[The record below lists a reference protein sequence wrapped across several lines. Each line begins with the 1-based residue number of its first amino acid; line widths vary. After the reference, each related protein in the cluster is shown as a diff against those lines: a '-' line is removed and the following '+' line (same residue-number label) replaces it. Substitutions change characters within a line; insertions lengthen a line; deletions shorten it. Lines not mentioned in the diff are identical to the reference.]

1 MKESADD
8 VLRDFLTFLDR
19 QRGVYIDSMAGFAG
33 HEVRIEQQVA
43 RVTRPSHQKSDEKG
57 NSIVMMASYEDPS
70 KPDVIHSRIVRTSD
84 YVSDNSE
91 IGFNAQHQAYA
102 VIVFVLAYWEHE
114 TRVRLAA
121 ARNVPLNDIKSDVFG
136 DLMQIRH
143 SILHTKAILRSDKY
157 RRLKVLQNMFGEDA
171 PILITFEKMH
181 QIFQHIHQ
189 GCARLLIDLMGLPEP
204 PGGLEGLR
212 SIAIMKPAKNPF
224 QTKARAID
232 RNTDSTEGE
241 KK

>member
-8 VLRDFLTFLDR
+8 VLKDFLAFLDR

-33 HEVRIEQQVA
+33 HEIRIEQQVA
-43 RVTRPSHQKSDEKG
+43 RVIRPAGQKMDEQG
-57 NSIVMMASYEDPS
+57 NSTVMMASYEDPS
-70 KPDVIHSRIVRTSD
+70 RPDVIHSRIVRTSD

-91 IGFNAQHQAYA
+91 LGFNAQHQAYA
-102 VIVFVLAYWEHE
+102 LIAFVLVYWEHE

-121 ARNVPLNDIKSDVFG
+121 AKSVPLNDIKSDIFG

-143 SILHTKAILRSDKY
+143 SILHTKAVLRSDKY
-157 RRLKVLQNMFGEDA
+157 RKLKVLQNMFEENA

-181 QIFQHIHQ
+181 HIFQHMHQ
-189 GCARLLIDLMGLPEP
+189 GCARLLIDLLGLPEP
-204 PGGLEGLR
+204 PGGIEGLQH
-212 SIAIMKPAKNPF
+212 IAIMKPAKNPF
-224 QTKARAID
+224 QH
-232 RNTDSTEGE
+232 

>member
-1 MKESADD
+1 MNESADD
-8 VLRDFLTFLDR
+8 VLKDFLDFLDR

-43 RVTRPSHQKSDEKG
+43 RVVRPSGRRIDREG

-91 IGFNAQHQAYA
+91 LGFNAQHQAYA
-102 VIVFVLAYWEHE
+102 LVAFVLAYWEHE

-121 ARNVPLNDIKSDVFG
+121 AQGVPLNHIKSDIFG

-143 SILHTKAILRSDKY
+143 SILHTKAVLR
-157 RRLKVLQNMFGEDA
+157 
-171 PILITFEKMH
+171 PEK
-181 QIFQHIHQ
+181 
-189 GCARLLIDLMGLPEP
+189 
-204 PGGLEGLR
+204 
-212 SIAIMKPAKNPF
+212 
-224 QTKARAID
+224 
-232 RNTDSTEGE
+232 
-241 KK
+241 